1 MLVTERIVTRGPL
14 PFRALSRRLSER
26 RRLGAAAVHCWSRNI
41 APCEVSIIEA
51 DDRGARLL
59 LPRQTR
65 PGEVIS
71 VSFSDGLGH
80 YRTVKARVCWVHP
93 MQWTQRVVAGLA
105 FEEAL
110 EQLA

>member
-1 MLVTERIVTRGPL
+1 MLVTEPRVTKRRQPSQ
-14 PFRALSRRLSER
+14 AHSRRLSER
-26 RRLGAAAVHCWSRNI
+26 RRLGAAAAHCWSGDI
-41 APCEVSIIEA
+41 ARCEAAVIEA

-65 PGEVIS
+65 PGQVIS
-71 VSFSDGLGH
+71 VSFADGLGH

-93 MQWTQRVVAGLA
+93 MQWTRRVVAGLA

-110 EQLA
+110 EQIA